1 MGNEKI
7 EDRLKI
13 REKRKNCFEIE
24 HMAKYLTITPIF
36 FIVFIYKFTASKSG
50 DLHFMKNYYM

>member
-13 REKRKNCFEIE
+13 REKSKNCFEIE
-24 HMAKYLTITPIF
+24 HMAKYFTITTIF
-36 FIVFIYKFTASKSG
+36 LLLFIYKFTASRFA
-50 DLHFMKNYYM
+50 LCEELL